1 MCPPVRQHLSVEL
14 EEQVQE
20 DGARRRSVQREN
32 HKRPASVRASVDG
45 KNRYR

>member
-14 EEQVQE
+14 EEQE
-20 DGARRRSVQREN
+20 DGAGRRSVQREN